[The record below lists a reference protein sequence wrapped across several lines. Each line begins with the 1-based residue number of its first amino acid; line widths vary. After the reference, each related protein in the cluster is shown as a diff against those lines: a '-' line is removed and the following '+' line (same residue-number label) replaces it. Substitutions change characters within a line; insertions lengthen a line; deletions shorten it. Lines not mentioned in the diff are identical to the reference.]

1 MLKEVTRAQPH
12 DFPATLHEL
21 LAGTQRELDEIKP
34 PFVRDMRQKAPQV
47 FQVIERRRAALF
59 QRYFGKLLVDGQ
71 RAGMVRKDVPANLII
86 EILLAIVQAI
96 MNPAKMEKLGMM
108 PKEGFAGILKIVL
121 QGALTPK
128 GRKACAHGSLGA
140 RQPRSDR
147 GSRIHS
153 ELCPVGAI
161 ALLLLLAGCG
171 ARKNAVSGTIEV
183 DEAHVGPRSGGRV
196 EKILAWEGDRLHEG
210 QVIVQLDA
218 SELRARRDLA
228 SAQIDTA
235 AHDAD
240 AQEAQLV
247 FLRDDAG
254 RQKDLL
260 NRRVVSATDAE
271 RSDSAAKA
279 QEKNVAAA
287 KMRVAQAR
295 AQLAD
300 IDSQLAEMQIIAPA
314 DSILEVLSVKVGDV
328 LPANREA
335 ATLLMTGHLWVRV
348 YVPESWL
355 GLIKLGE
362 QVRVR
367 VDSFPHTD
375 FNGVVEQINRQ
386 AEFTPRNVQT
396 VADRIKQV
404 FGVKVRLPSDDD
416 RLRAGM
422 AADVYF
428 PNVK

>member
-1 MLKEVTRAQPH
+1 M
-12 DFPATLHEL
+12 
-21 LAGTQRELDEIKP
+21 
-34 PFVRDMRQKAPQV
+34 
-47 FQVIERRRAALF
+47 
-59 QRYFGKLLVDGQ
+59 
-71 RAGMVRKDVPANLII
+71 
-86 EILLAIVQAI
+86 
-96 MNPAKMEKLGMM
+96 
-108 PKEGFAGILKIVL
+108 
-121 QGALTPK
+121 
-128 GRKACAHGSLGA
+128 
-140 RQPRSDR
+140 
-147 GSRIHS
+147 
-153 ELCPVGAI
+153 
-161 ALLLLLAGCG
+161 LLLLAGCSD
-171 ARKNAVSGTIEV
+171 RRNAVSGTIEV

-254 RQKDLL
+254 RQQELL
-260 NRRVVSATDAE
+260 KRRVVSSTDAE

-279 QEKNVAAA
+279 QEKNLAAA

-335 ATLLMTGHLWVRV
+335 ATLLLTGHLWVRV

-362 QVRVR
+362 HVRVR

-375 FNGVVEQINRQ
+375 FDGVVEQINRQ

>member
-1 MLKEVTRAQPH
+1 
-12 DFPATLHEL
+12 
-21 LAGTQRELDEIKP
+21 
-34 PFVRDMRQKAPQV
+34 
-47 FQVIERRRAALF
+47 VIEFLVAPMP
-59 QRYFGKLLVDGQ
+59 LL
-71 RAGMVRKDVPANLII
+71 RKSPVWNQSLRT
-86 EILLAIVQAI
+86 LA
-96 MNPAKMEKLGMM
+96 
-108 PKEGFAGILKIVL
+108 VL
-121 QGALTPK
+121 AVSMFLC
-128 GRKACAHGSLGA
+128 ACN
-140 RQPRSDR
+140 
-147 GSRIHS
+147 SRN
-153 ELCPVGAI
+153 
-161 ALLLLLAGCG
+161 
-171 ARKNAVSGTIEV
+171 NAVSGTIEV
-183 DEAHVGPRSGGRV
+183 DEAHVGPRAGGRV
-196 EKILAWEGDRLHEG
+196 EKILAWEGDRLHQG

-228 SAQIDTA
+228 AAQIDTA
-235 AHDAD
+235 VHDAD
-240 AQEAQLV
+240 AQEAQV
-247 FLRDDAG
+247 QFLLDEAR
-254 RQKDLL
+254 RQQDLL
-260 NRRVVSATDAE
+260 KRRVVSSSDAE
-271 RSDSAAKA
+271 RAQSSANT

-300 IDSQLAEMQIIAPA
+300 IDAQLAEMQVVAPA

-335 ATLLMTGHLWVRV
+335 ATLLLTGHLWVRV

-362 QVRVR
+362 HVRVR

-375 FNGVVEQINRQ
+375 FDGVVEQINRQ

-404 FGVKVRLPSDDD
+404 FGVKIRLPSDDD

>member
-1 MLKEVTRAQPH
+1 M
-12 DFPATLHEL
+12 
-21 LAGTQRELDEIKP
+21 
-34 PFVRDMRQKAPQV
+34 
-47 FQVIERRRAALF
+47 
-59 QRYFGKLLVDGQ
+59 
-71 RAGMVRKDVPANLII
+71 
-86 EILLAIVQAI
+86 
-96 MNPAKMEKLGMM
+96 
-108 PKEGFAGILKIVL
+108 
-121 QGALTPK
+121 
-128 GRKACAHGSLGA
+128 
-140 RQPRSDR
+140 
-147 GSRIHS
+147 
-153 ELCPVGAI
+153 
-161 ALLLLLAGCG
+161 LLLLLAGCG
-171 ARKNAVSGTIEV
+171 DRGKAVSGTIEV
-183 DEAHVGPRSGGRV
+183 DEAHVGPRAAGRV

-218 SELRARRDLA
+218 SELRARRELA
-228 SAQIDTA
+228 AAQIDTA
-235 AHDAD
+235 IHDAD
-240 AQEAQLV
+240 AQEAQV
-247 FLRDDAG
+247 QFLQDEAR
-254 RQKDLL
+254 RQQDLL
-260 NRRVVSATDAE
+260 KRRVVSSSDAE
-271 RSDSAAKA
+271 RAESSSKT

-300 IDSQLAEMQIIAPA
+300 IDAQLAEMQVIAPA

-328 LPANREA
+328 LPPNREA
-335 ATLLMTGHLWVRV
+335 ATLLLTGHLWVRV

-362 QVRVR
+362 HVRVR

-375 FNGVVEQINRQ
+375 FDGVVEQINRQ

-404 FGVKVRLPSDDD
+404 FGVKVRLPSNDD